1 MVPPEDMQPGDDM
14 RPTLSAPRASSARWI
29 PRDAVDRY
37 LDRLACERHASPH
50 TLLNY
55 RIDLDHWFRWLSDT
69 VQLTGWRKAME
80 DPAPFRKFLNEQG
93 EKYRRSTVLRRL
105 GALKSFLRFLHRE
118 GVLSRNV
125 GKLLRLPSLDEPTN
139 EPLTENET
147 SKFLDGLPKARLRD
161 KRLRAAAELL
171 YGTGLR
177 ISEVAAL
184 NRSDID
190 LRRAIVRVPPVVDR
204 AREVAVGKSC
214 QRALDDYVASLPRT
228 LRDGDGPLL
237 FNRDG
242 LRVSVRTLQ
251 RDLRTAAEQALGD
264 RAEAATPHGLRH
276 ACASHL
282 AQRGAPLQALQKLLG
297 HKTLLTTQRYAAV
310 DDERFDAAF
319 GRSTP
324 KLKPTKKKRKR

>member
-1 MVPPEDMQPGDDM
+1 MAGPE
-14 RPTLSAPRASSARWI
+14 PTLTAPRSSPSRWI
-29 PRDAVDRY
+29 PRDAVERY
-37 LDRLACERHASPH
+37 LDRMARERDASPH

-55 RIDLDHWFRWLSDT
+55 RIDLDHWFHWLSTTGQLSRWRT
-69 VQLTGWRKAME
+69 VME
-80 DPAPFRKFLNEQG
+80 DPTTFRRFLDEQG

-125 GKLLRLPSLDEPTN
+125 GKLLRVPTLEVTAA
-139 EPLTENET
+139 EPLTEKEIG
-147 SKFLDGLPKARLRD
+147 KFLDGLPTERLRD
-161 KRLRAAAELL
+161 KRLKAAAELL

-184 NRSDID
+184 DRGDLD
-190 LRRAIVRVPPVVDR
+190 LRKGIVRVPPVVDR
-204 AREVAVGKSC
+204 AREVVLGKSC
-214 QRALDDYVASLPRT
+214 RRAVQAYLDALPRA

-242 LRVSVRTLQ
+242 QRVSIRTLQ
-251 RDLRTAAEQALGD
+251 RDLRAAAEASLGD

-276 ACASHL
+276 ACAAHL
-282 AQRGAPLQALQKLLG
+282 AQRGVPLQALQKLLG

-310 DDERFDAAF
+310 DDARFEAAFDAASRRK
-319 GRSTP
+319 GKAP
-324 KLKPTKKKRKR
+324 RKR

>member
-1 MVPPEDMQPGDDM
+1 MVGPE
-14 RPTLSAPRASSARWI
+14 PTLGTTRSSPGERWI
-29 PRDAVDRY
+29 PRDAIDRY
-37 LDRLACERHASPH
+37 LDRLARERHASPY

-55 RIDLDHWFRWLSDT
+55 RIDLEHWFRWLSE
-69 VQLTGWRKAME
+69 TGRGGQWRSAME
-80 DPAPFRKFLNEQG
+80 DPGPFRQFLDEQG

-125 GKLLRLPSLDEPTN
+125 GKLLRLRSLEATVA
-139 EPLTENET
+139 EPLSEKET
-147 SKFLDGLPKARLRD
+147 AKFLDGLPKDRLRD

-177 ISEVAAL
+177 ISEVQAL
-184 NRSDID
+184 NRSDVD
-190 LRRAIVRVPPVVDR
+190 VRRAVVRVPPVVDR
-204 AREVAVGKSC
+204 SREVAVGKNC
-214 QRALDDYVASLPRT
+214 QRALDDYIQSLPRR

-242 LRVSVRTLQ
+242 QRVSIRTLQ
-251 RDLRTAAEQALGD
+251 RDLRAAARAALRD

-297 HKTLLTTQRYAAV
+297 HKTLLTTQRYASV
-310 DDERFDAAF
+310 DENRFEAAF
-319 GRSTP
+319 GV
-324 KLKPTKKKRKR
+324 KPRKRKRKAKR

>member
-1 MVPPEDMQPGDDM
+1 MVGSE
-14 RPTLSAPRASSARWI
+14 PTLIAPRVSANQRWI

-37 LDRLACERHASPH
+37 LDRMARERHASPH

-55 RIDLDHWFRWLSDT
+55 RIDLEHWFRWLAASGRLSD
-69 VQLTGWRKAME
+69 WRRTME
-80 DPAPFRKFLNEQG
+80 DPSPFRQFLDEQG

-118 GVLSRNV
+118 GVLSCNV
-125 GKLLRLPSLDEPTN
+125 GKLLRLPSLGEPDA
-139 EPLTENET
+139 EPLTEKET
-147 SKFLDGLPKARLRD
+147 AKFLDGLPNDRLRD
-161 KRLRAAAELL
+161 KRLKAAAELL

-177 ISEVAAL
+177 ISEVVAL

-190 LRRAIVRVPPVVDR
+190 VRKALVRVPPVVDR
-204 AREVAVGKSC
+204 ARDVAIGKSC
-214 QRALDDYVASLPRT
+214 QRAVDDYVRALPRH
-228 LRDGDGPLL
+228 LREGDGPLL

-242 LRVSVRTLQ
+242 QRVSIRTLQ
-251 RDLRTAAEQALGD
+251 RDLRAAAEQALGD

-282 AQRGAPLQALQKLLG
+282 ALRGAPLQALQKLLG

-310 DDERFDAAF
+310 DETRFEAAF
-319 GRSTP
+319 GR
-324 KLKPTKKKRKR
+324 KPAKKKSKKKKRR

>member
-1 MVPPEDMQPGDDM
+1 MVGPEPSLLETRTPG
-14 RPTLSAPRASSARWI
+14 SRWI
-29 PRDAVDRY
+29 PRDAVERY
-37 LDRLACERHASPH
+37 LDALARERHASPH

-55 RIDLDHWFRWLSDT
+55 RIDLEQWFHWLSAVGKST
-69 VQLTGWRKAME
+69 KWRQEME
-80 DPAPFRKFLNEQG
+80 DPATFRRFLDEQG

-125 GKLLRLPSLDEPTN
+125 GKLLRLSTLDEPKA
-139 EPLTENET
+139 EPLSEKEIA
-147 SKFLDGLPKARLRD
+147 KFLDGLPKDRLRD

-184 NRSDID
+184 NRSDVD
-190 LRRAIVRVPPVVDR
+190 ARKALVRVPPIVDR
-204 AREVAVGKSC
+204 AREVAIGKSC
-214 QRALDDYVASLPRT
+214 QRALDDYLSSLPRV

-242 LRVSVRTLQ
+242 QRVSIRTLQ
-251 RDLRTAAEQALGD
+251 RDLRTAADSALGD

-282 AQRGAPLQALQKLLG
+282 AERGAPLQALQKLLG

-310 DDERFDAAF
+310 DEARFEAAF
-319 GRSTP
+319 VRGTKTARR
-324 KLKPTKKKRKR
+324 PTKRPRKK